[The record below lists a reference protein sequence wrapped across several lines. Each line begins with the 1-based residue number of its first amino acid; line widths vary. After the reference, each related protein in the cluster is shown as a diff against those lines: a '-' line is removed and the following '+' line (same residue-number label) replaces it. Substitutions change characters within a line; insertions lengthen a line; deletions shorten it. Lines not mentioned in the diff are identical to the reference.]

1 MVLASLLL
9 LLVLATTAHGIR
21 LDRHLHEAL
30 ENKQEQLAGQPPK
43 PNGAADSTGSKPC
56 TADGNCPDTHKKK
69 DDGDA
74 QVTSQGAEQE
84 EAAQPQQKKWSRR
97 TLPRRPHQP
106 QQETRT
112 YPDLIDIAGMDYSP
126 AARSLHPQLNRSRW
140 IHCHGVRRLLY
151 GAATV
156 PFIHHAC
163 MHGRWLDLA
172 RVAVV
177 RAPDA
182 PSLSGEARARPGLDT
197 GGQAAS
203 MHMGVLHAP
212 AARSHH
218 APAAWAAE
226 MAIGVGYGVGEISAR
241 TTRRSHAC
249 MAPALHRRWS
259 RWNDG

>member
-1 MVLASLLL
+1 MRTSLMVLASLLL

-30 ENKQEQLAGQPPK
+30 ENKEQLAGQPPK

-56 TADGNCPDTHKKK
+56 TADGNCPGKERKPPSPHAHDEPAKHQIPTKKK

-126 AARSLHPQLNRSRW
+126 AARKPP
-140 IHCHGVRRLLY
+140 IH
-151 GAATV
+151 
-156 PFIHHAC
+156 
-163 MHGRWLDLA
+163 
-172 RVAVV
+172 
-177 RAPDA
+177 
-182 PSLSGEARARPGLDT
+182 
-197 GGQAAS
+197 
-203 MHMGVLHAP
+203 
-212 AARSHH
+212 
-218 APAAWAAE
+218 
-226 MAIGVGYGVGEISAR
+226 
-241 TTRRSHAC
+241 
-249 MAPALHRRWS
+249 
-259 RWNDG
+259 N